1 MPCLRRGARLG
12 GIFGEVVRTA
22 LLAKRDH
29 LAVRHHGKLVT
40 EHRLEQLCE
49 RRLLEQQ
56 LGQVVAAVPA
66 IEAATVALYN
76 LCALHG
82 HSRQPMQVR
91 RQPAALGLV
100 TADDRSEQRREAGVR
115 LVSDAAER
123 CWCEGRVKPAN
134 AVLREERGA
143 GARARRPQLLHAAFG
158 RLPGAPCWPELNQM
172 LFCQTA
178 TGPLRGVG
186 FGCSYKTQRSLR
198 AVLAGVG

>member
-49 RRLLEQQ
+49 QRRLLEQQ
-56 LGQVVAAVPA
+56 LGQAVAAVPA

-143 GARARRPQLLHAAFG
+143 GARARRAQLLHAALATLAATARG
-158 RLPGAPCWPELNQM
+158 ARLE
-172 LFCQTA
+172 
-178 TGPLRGVG
+178 
-186 FGCSYKTQRSLR
+186 R
-198 AVLAGVG
+198 AVLAEFWLRGCERRQLA